1 MPEEK
6 NFKSVEK
13 TLKKSQELLD
23 KVLKQNEKWHGS
35 GAFEKDITF
44 ARKLLVE
51 MEQALSDVVA
61 VFSQGSFG
69 DTRNQDIEMEI
80 GRAYNNARSLM
91 SHLYNDITLVHDAL
105 TKGQSQSGGIKA
117 IEIRLEQLTYQC
129 KKVRDHLRNTARI
142 VSEAHCPKGESE
154 KRDEN

>member
-23 KVLKQNEKWHGS
+23 EVLKQNEKWHGS

-44 ARKLLVE
+44 AQKLLVE

-61 VFSQGSFG
+61 AFSPSSSAHL
-69 DTRNQDIEMEI
+69 RNQDIKTEV
-80 GRAYNNARSLM
+80 GHAYNKACSLM
-91 SHLYNDITLVHDAL
+91 SHLYDDIKRVHDAL
-105 TKGQSQSGGIKA
+105 PKGQSQSGDIKA
-117 IEIRLEQLTYQC
+117 IEIHLNQLTYQ
-129 KKVRDHLRNTARI
+129 
-142 VSEAHCPKGESE
+142 
-154 KRDEN
+154 